1 MRIRHSI
8 LIASLGLIL
17 ASCGKDSTTP
27 PPDPC
32 ANVTIDITGNITSP
46 TGTASNGNIIAT
58 ASGGTGPYTYSLNNG
73 TFQST
78 GQFANLAAGAY
89 TITAKSSN
97 GCTGSKS
104 FTLTAAAPCTGV
116 TITITPTITGTTPC
130 VSASGSISINASG
143 GATPYTYSLN
153 NGTMQSSSTFQGL
166 NNGTYQVTVK
176 DANSCTATL
185 TGISVASRAEGP
197 KFAAVRTLIQTQCV
211 SCHNATTANG
221 GVNLSTDCNIVS
233 AKDRIKARAVDG
245 QPSPMPVGGLLPAS
259 ERQKITDWINAG
271 GRVID

>member
-1 MRIRHSI
+1 MEIRLPLTI
-8 LIASLGLIL
+8 MSLVFIFAG
-17 ASCGKDSTTP
+17 CGKDSTTP

-32 ANVTIDITGNITSP
+32 TNVTIDITGNITNP

-73 TFQST
+73 AFQST

-104 FTLTAAAPCTGV
+104 FTLTAASPCPGI

-130 VSASGSISINASG
+130 VSASGLITINASG
-143 GATPYTYSLN
+143 GSIPYTYSLN
-153 NGTMQSSSTFQGL
+153 NGTAQSSSTFQGL

-176 DANSCTATL
+176 DANGCTATL
-185 TGISVASRAEGP
+185 TGISVASRTEGP
-197 KFAAVRTLIQTQCV
+197 KFAAVKALIQANCV
-211 SCHNATTANG
+211 SCHNASSASG
-221 GVNLSTDCNIVS
+221 GANLSTDCSIVS

-245 QPSPMPVGGLLPAS
+245 QPSPMPAGGLLPAS

-271 GRVID
+271 GRVTD